1 MADPIAWQ
9 PAASNGTD
17 WPDGNLIVSSP
28 LDNPTKG
35 FSQLRAQAASLW
47 SMTGKGSL
55 ASGTLG
61 FILPGDMMVRSWI
74 IQYVDVVDEIR
85 STVKL
90 PEWNWVHA
98 KSPWF
103 LSAPLLSELRRAL
116 PRVFN
121 PFTGK
126 TAVFDYASGTYSLS
140 STWSC
145 GSFGIDSNIW
155 RGLGYNTDAQI
166 DIHLASGDASVY
178 LQTFDPLG
186 SRVPPDVFQI
196 RFLEDAQSYLG
207 AGDESNLFTLI
218 GGGDLF
224 CSVSLSEMDVNG
236 TAYTYYKSCTID
248 SGTYSTYDALGTTA
262 EDEAPESP
270 KAASLFARLFYSL
283 VPQS

>member
-9 PAASNGTD
+9 PVASNGTD
-17 WPDGNLIVSSP
+17 WPEGDLIVSSP

-47 SMTGKGSL
+47 SIAGKGSL

-85 STVKL
+85 STVEL
-90 PEWNWVHA
+90 PAWDWVFA

-116 PRVFN
+116 PRCFN
-121 PFTGK
+121 PGRGK
-126 TAVFDYASGTYSLS
+126 TAVFDYSAGTYVLTS
-140 STWSC
+140 SWSC
-145 GSFGIDSNIW
+145 GSFGVDTDIW
-155 RGLGYNTDAQI
+155 RGLGYRDGNQI
-166 DIHLASGDASVY
+166 DVHLASGDASVY
-178 LQTFDPLG
+178 LQTHDPLG
-186 SRVPPDVFQI
+186 SEVPPDVFQI
-196 RFLEDAQSYLG
+196 RLLEDAQSYLG

-224 CSVSLSEMDVNG
+224 CSVSLSEMDVSG
-236 TAYTYYKSCTID
+236 IKYSIFKACTID

-270 KAASLFARLFYSL
+270 KVATCFARLFYSL
-283 VPQS
+283 SPQS